1 MAEFFENAASKWP
14 RKAAVVADGRAWTY
28 AEIKDASAR
37 MAGWLRE
44 HCGVGPGSRVA
55 VAMRNRAEV
64 VIAYWAAIRL
74 GAAVLPVNYRLNAEA
89 LEHALRE
96 GEPACLVA
104 DEVAGGTLVGIAL
117 ALRVPLLCIVTQWD
131 EVVAQAPAEDL
142 GGATPEAPAVLLYT
156 SGTTGLPKAAVMTH
170 EALAFNVRMAILA
183 HSLRHE
189 DAHLLAI
196 PFFVPTAC
204 YSLVNAAAYLGA
216 TLVMAPDAEMSTVV
230 PLIEEWRCTTYFGVP
245 TMFFFLTAYPR
256 IGERDLR
263 SLRLIAYSG
272 SPMPVRTIRRLRE
285 LFPGVRTHNFF
296 GLTETIAMTHVL
308 ASADAET
315 RPESIGKLLPEVDA
329 RVVGE
334 DGRELAPG
342 EVGELVFRRDVII
355 PEYWRRPGM
364 LEESLRDGWFHTGD
378 LASVDED
385 GYFQVHGRSKEMIIV
400 AGQNV
405 YSLEVEQAIMRMEK
419 VREVAVVGIE
429 ATGVRAP
436 LGEMI
441 LAVVVAHPGEVV
453 SESEVKRHCAGC
465 LPTYKVPHVVQFRD
479 ALPRNAA
486 GKVMKRTLA
495 GEEEEG

>member
-1 MAEFFENAASKWP
+1 MAEFFDNAASKWP
-14 RKAAVVADGRAWTY
+14 RKAAVIADGRAWSY
-28 AEIKDASAR
+28 AEIDEAGAR
-37 MAGWLRE
+37 VAGWMRDK
-44 HCGVGPGSRVA
+44 CGVGPGTRVA
-55 VAMRNRAEV
+55 IAMRNRAEV
-64 VIAYWAAIRL
+64 VIAYWAAVRL
-74 GAAVLPVNYRLNAEA
+74 GAAVLPVNYRLGAEA
-89 LEHALRE
+89 LEHVLRE

-104 DEVAGGTLVGIAL
+104 DEVGGERLVASAAEMG
-117 ALRVPLLCIVTQWD
+117 VPVLSVGAQWD
-131 EVVAQAPAEDL
+131 EAASHAPAVDL
-142 GGATPEAPAVLLYT
+142 GAVTPEAPAVILYT

-170 EALAFNVRMAILA
+170 EALTFNVRMAILA

-230 PLIEEWRCTTYFGVP
+230 PLMARWRCTTFFGVP
-245 TMFFFLTAYPR
+245 TMFFFLTAHPR

-285 LFPGVRTHNFF
+285 LFPGVMTHNFF

-308 ASADAET
+308 ASEDAET

-329 RVVGE
+329 KVVGE
-334 DGRELAPG
+334 DGGELAPG
-342 EVGELVFRRDVII
+342 AVGELVFRRDVII
-355 PEYWRRPGM
+355 PEYWRRPGL
-364 LEESLRDGWFHTGD
+364 LEESLREGWFHTGD

-385 GYFQVHGRSKEMIIV
+385 GCFHVHGRSKDMIIV

-405 YSLEVEQAIMRMEK
+405 YALEVEQAIMRMEK

-429 ATGVRAP
+429 ATGVRAA

-441 LAVVVAHPGEVV
+441 LAVVVPHPGEVLA
-453 SESEVKRHCAGC
+453 EIEVKRHCAGC
-465 LPTYKVPHVVQFRD
+465 LPTYKVPHVVEFRET
-479 ALPRNAA
+479 LPRNAA
-486 GKVMKRTLA
+486 GKVLKRALA
-495 GEEEEG
+495 GAEEE

>member
-14 RKAAVVADGRAWTY
+14 RKAAVVADGRAWSY
-28 AEIKDASAR
+28 AEIDEASRR

-44 HCGVGPGSRVA
+44 HCSVGPGTRVA

-64 VIAYWAAIRL
+64 VIAYWAAMRL
-74 GAAVLPVNYRLNAEA
+74 GAAVLPVNYKLNPEA

-104 DEVAGGTLVGIAL
+104 DEVGGDAVGRIA
-117 ALRVPLLCIVTQWD
+117 AEMGVPMLSTGANWGD
-131 EVVAQAPAEDL
+131 AMAHAPAEDL
-142 GGATPEAPAVLLYT
+142 GGATPDAPAVLLYT

-170 EALAFNVRMAILA
+170 EALVFNVRMAILA

-230 PLIEEWRCTTYFGVP
+230 PLIEQWRCTTYFGVP

-285 LFPGVRTHNFF
+285 LFPGVMTHNFF

-329 RVVGE
+329 RIVGE
-334 DGRELAPG
+334 DGSEMAPG

-364 LEESLRDGWFHTGD
+364 LEESIRDGWFHTGD
-378 LASVDED
+378 LASVDAD

-436 LGEMI
+436 LGECI
-441 LAVVVAHPGEVV
+441 LAVIVTHPGEVV
-453 SESEVKRHCAGC
+453 SEAEVKRHCAGC
-465 LPTYKVPHVVQFRD
+465 LPTYKVPHIVECREC
-479 ALPRNAA
+479 LPRNAA
-486 GKVMKRTLA
+486 GKVMKRRLA
-495 GEEEEG
+495 GAEEES